1 MILMKRFLYIFFLF
15 LFVLSAHAQSYE
27 QCVERGIKAAEA
39 DSLTEAVNYFKKA
52 LKVNPKDYRNAL
64 VFTNM
69 GKVQETMYWQNTQ
82 EKQNASDAIE
92 SYTMALSFA
101 PEAVPML
108 EARGKLYLRLGNY
121 GKALMDFTTILDV
134 DPHHKEARNYRAFC
148 YSQRHE
154 YLEARTDYLRV
165 LEEDATNYSAQLGL
179 ALLCQNTNKMTEA
192 LERITLMV
200 EGHPDKAELYSVRA
214 GMYAENK
221 QPELA
226 IMDLDKA
233 VDLEPENQNYYL
245 ARAYLH
251 KEQGNKRK
259 ALADF
264 EAAIKNGV
272 PRASLEEELKNL
284 K

>member
-1 MILMKRFLYIFFLF
+1 MKRFLYIFFLF
-15 LFVLSAHAQSYE
+15 LFVLSTHSQTYE
-27 QCVERGIKAAEA
+27 QWVERGIKAAEA
-39 DSLTEAVNYFKKA
+39 DSLTEAVTYFKKA
-52 LKVNPKDYRNAL
+52 LKANPKDYRNAL

-92 SYTMALSFA
+92 SYTMALGFA

-108 EARGKLYLRLGNY
+108 EARGKLYLRLENY

-200 EGHPDKAELYSVRA
+200 EGHPDTAELYSVRA

-221 QPELA
+221 QSELD

-233 VDLEPENQNYYL
+233 VELEPENQNYYL

-272 PRASLEEELKNL
+272 PRASLEEELTSVK
-284 K
+284 

>member
-1 MILMKRFLYIFFLF
+1 MKRFLYIFFLF

-27 QCVERGIKAAEA
+27 QWVERGIKAAEA

-52 LKVNPKDYRNAL
+52 LKLNPKDYRNAL

-69 GKVQETMYWQNTQ
+69 GKVQETMYWQDTQ
-82 EKQNASDAIE
+82 QKQHAADAID

-108 EARGKLYLRLGNY
+108 EARGKLYLRLENY

-134 DPHHKEARNYRAFC
+134 DPHHLEARGFRAYC
-148 YSQRHE
+148 YAQRHE
-154 YLEARTDYLRV
+154 YMEARIDYLRV
-165 LEEDATNYSAQLGL
+165 LEEDAINYSAQLGL
-179 ALLCQNTNKMTEA
+179 ALICQNTNKMTEA

-214 GMYAENK
+214 SMYAENK

-226 IMDLDKA
+226 IMDLDRA
-233 VDLEPENQNYYL
+233 VELEPENPNYYL
-245 ARAYLH
+245 SRAYLQ
-251 KEQGNKRK
+251 KQQGNKRR

-272 PRASLEEELKNL
+272 PSAQLVEELKECR
-284 K
+284 

>member
-1 MILMKRFLYIFFLF
+1 MKRLLNIFFLS
-15 LFVLSAHAQSYE
+15 LCILSATAQTYE
-27 QCVERGIKAAEA
+27 QWVERGIKAAEA
-39 DSLTEAVNYFKKA
+39 DSLTEAVTYFKKA

-108 EARGKLYLRLGNY
+108 EARGKLYLRLENY

-233 VDLEPENQNYYL
+233 VELEPENQNYYL

-272 PRASLEEELKNL
+272 PRASLEDELKNL

>member
-1 MILMKRFLYIFFLF
+1 MF
-15 LFVLSAHAQSYE
+15 LFVLSASAQTYE
-27 QCVERGIKAAEA
+27 QWVERGIKAAEA
-39 DSLTEAVNYFKKA
+39 DSLTEAINYFKKA

-108 EARGKLYLRLGNY
+108 EARGKLYLRLENY

-221 QPELA
+221 QSELA

-233 VDLEPENQNYYL
+233 VELEPENQNYYL

-272 PRASLEEELKNL
+272 PRASLEEELKSL

>member
-1 MILMKRFLYIFFLF
+1 MKRFLYIFFLF
-15 LFVLSAHAQSYE
+15 IFVLSASAQTYE
-27 QCVERGIKAAEA
+27 QWVERGIKAAEA
-39 DSLTEAVNYFKKA
+39 DSLAEAVTYFKKA

-108 EARGKLYLRLGNY
+108 EARGKLYLRLENY

-221 QPELA
+221 QSELA

-233 VDLEPENQNYYL
+233 VELEPENQNYYL

-272 PRASLEEELKNL
+272 PRASLEEELKSL